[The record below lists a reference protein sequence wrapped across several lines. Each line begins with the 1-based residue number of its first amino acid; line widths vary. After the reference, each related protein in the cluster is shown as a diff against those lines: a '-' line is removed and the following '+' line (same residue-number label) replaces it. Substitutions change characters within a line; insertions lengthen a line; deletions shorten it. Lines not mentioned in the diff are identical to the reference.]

1 MKKSGIYLLYGG
13 ALFFAVALIYLS
25 FGTNKKTASN
35 GTSASVQENSS
46 KIAEVQNVKPADKI
60 QVFLFHAT
68 QRCSSCIAIG
78 KYAKETVEQK
88 FPEELKS
95 GKIEFREI
103 NIDLPENKELAT
115 KFKATGSAL
124 FINPIFD
131 GQDHITDD
139 AQVWRLVSNEQGFIS
154 YLSDKLKGMLG
165 NEASANE
172 K

>member
-1 MKKSGIYLLYGG
+1 MKKYGSYLLYG
-13 ALFFAVALIYLS
+13 VALVFAISLVYMSLN
-25 FGTNKKTASN
+25 TNKVASEQKSTA
-35 GTSASVQENSS
+35 
-46 KIAEVQNVKPADKI
+46 KIAEVQNSKPAEKI

-78 KYAKETVEQK
+78 KFAKETVEQK

-115 KFKATGSAL
+115 KFKATGSSL

-131 GQDHITDD
+131 GQDHIKDD
-139 AQVWRLVSNEQGFIS
+139 TRVWQLVSNEQGFIS
-154 YLSDKLKGMLG
+154 YLSDKIKTLL
-165 NEASANE
+165 
-172 K
+172 

>member
-1 MKKSGIYLLYGG
+1 MKKNLASLIFGSAILVASIFAWTVYSDNHQSAVSG
-13 ALFFAVALIYLS
+13 V
-25 FGTNKKTASN
+25 KSN
-35 GTSASVQENSS
+35 SE
-46 KIAEVQNVKPADKI
+46 IAETKNVKPAEKL

-115 KFKATGSAL
+115 KFGATGSVL
-124 FINPIFD
+124 FINPVID
-131 GQDHITDD
+131 GKDNIKEDT
-139 AQVWRLVSNEQGFIS
+139 QVWRLVSNEQGFID
-154 YLSDKLKGMLG
+154 YLSGKIKNLI
-165 NEASANE
+165 
-172 K
+172 

>member
-1 MKKSGIYLLYGG
+1 MKKYGSYLLYGVAIVFAT
-13 ALFFAVALIYLS
+13 ALVYMSLN
-25 FGTNKKTASN
+25 TNKSSSEQKNTTKT
-35 GTSASVQENSS
+35 
-46 KIAEVQNVKPADKI
+46 AEVQNSQPAEKI

-115 KFKATGSAL
+115 KFKAAGSSL
-124 FINPIFD
+124 FINPIID
-131 GQDHITDD
+131 GKDNIKEDT
-139 AQVWRLVSNEQGFIS
+139 QVWRLVSNEQGFIS
-154 YLSDKLKGMLG
+154 YLSDKIKTLL
-165 NEASANE
+165 
-172 K
+172 